1 MPQMGK
7 DFEEMR
13 RSDTK
18 SYLKGIG
25 ERGEIIHNSVVNHTI
40 KNLFGMQGKLTQFG
54 INCT

>member
-1 MPQMGK
+1 MGK

-13 RSDTK
+13 RTDTK

>member
-25 ERGEIIHNSVVNHTI
+25 ERGEGAANGE
-40 KNLFGMQGKLTQFG
+40 K
-54 INCT
+54 